1 MGGSVSGGS
10 VGFGSVGLGSV
21 GFDSVGLLLGLPE
34 LLPEL
39 PELLEELPE
48 LLLPEL
54 LDKLPELPLC
64 PPLLELL
71 LLEPL
76 ELPVLLELLPWLLE
90 ELPLLLG
97 FLVSSGSVAGSVS
110 ASVGGS
116 VGFGSV
122 GLGFVASVSGAVVD
136 AVVSVDSDTSVP
148 AAAQPANTPRII
160 IPANRYA
167 KNLLLI
173 FIYFLSF
180 FLAGN

>member
-10 VGFGSVGLGSV
+10 VGFGSVGLGVVGLGSV
-21 GFDSVGLLLGLPE
+21 GFGSVGLLL
-34 LLPEL
+34 EL

-54 LDKLPELPLC
+54 LDELPELPLC

-71 LLEPL
+71 LEPL
-76 ELPVLLELLPWLLE
+76 ELPVLLE
-90 ELPLLLG
+90 LLLG

-110 ASVGGS
+110 GSVGGS

-122 GLGFVASVSGAVVD
+122 GLGFVASVSGAVVA
-136 AVVSVDSDTSVP
+136 AVVSVDSDTSGSV
-148 AAAQPANTPRII
+148 AAQPANTPRII